1 MKSVVAQYQPVELI
15 TQRAAVSKQIRETLT
30 IRAKEYYIVL
40 DDVAIT
46 DLSFGPEFS
55 QAIERKQVAQ
65 QDAERAKWAV
75 KKAEQERLAAVIV
88 AEGESESAKLI
99 TAATASYGAAL
110 VELRRIEA
118 AKEVA
123 KSLSNSEKV
132 SYLPSGEGNNN
143 LLISVP
149 RT

>member
-1 MKSVVAQYQPVELI
+1 M
-15 TQRAAVSKQIRETLT
+15 
-30 IRAKEYYIVL
+30 
-40 DDVAIT
+40 
-46 DLSFGPEFS
+46 
-55 QAIERKQVAQ
+55 
-65 QDAERAKWAV
+65 

-99 TAATASYGAAL
+99 TAATTSYGAAL

-123 KSLSNSEKV
+123 KSLASSEKV
-132 SYLPSGEGNNN
+132 SYLPSGEGGNN

-149 RT
+149 RN